1 MSVAIRYFSRFG
13 RTRRIAG
20 AIAEGAGAEAFS
32 IDDEP
37 VLQEYVDVLFLGG
50 APYANVMDPKLRAYA
65 ESILPEKVGTVV
77 LFTTSN
83 WSKRTVVGLRRIFTE
98 KGIAV
103 ANEYFY
109 SHMTKISQNIEFA
122 KDFGKRLAEDP
133 R

>member
-1 MSVAIRYFSRFG
+1 MSVAVRYLSKFG
-13 RTRRIAG
+13 RTRRIAA

-65 ESILPEKVGTVV
+65 ESILPEKVGAVV

-83 WSKRTVVGLRRIFTE
+83 WSRRTVVGLRRIFTA
-98 KGIAV
+98 KNIPV

-109 SHMTKISQNIEFA
+109 SHMTKINQNLEHA
-122 KDFGKRLAEDP
+122 KDFGKRLVEDP

>member
-1 MSVAIRYFSRFG
+1 MSVAVRYLSKFG
-13 RTRRIAG
+13 RTRRIAE
-20 AIAEGAGAEAFS
+20 AIAEGAGVQAFS

-65 ESILPEKVGTVV
+65 ESILPEKVGAVV

-83 WSKRTVVGLRRIFTE
+83 WSRRTVVGLRRIFTA
-98 KGIAV
+98 KNIPV

-109 SHMTKISQNIEFA
+109 SHMTKINQNLEHA
-122 KDFGKRLAEDP
+122 KDFGKRLVEDP

>member
-1 MSVAIRYFSRFG
+1 MSVAVRYLSRLG
-13 RTRRIAG
+13 RTRRIAE
-20 AIAEGAGAEAFS
+20 AIAEGAGVQAFS

-50 APYANVMDPKLRAYA
+50 APYANVMDRRLRAYA
-65 ESILPEKVGTVV
+65 ESILPEKVGVVV

-83 WSKRTVVGLRRIFTE
+83 WSRRTVVGLRRILTG
-98 KGIAV
+98 KGIQV

-109 SHMTKISQNIEFA
+109 SQMTKVNQNIGFA
-122 KDFGKRLAEDP
+122 KDFGKRLSEDP